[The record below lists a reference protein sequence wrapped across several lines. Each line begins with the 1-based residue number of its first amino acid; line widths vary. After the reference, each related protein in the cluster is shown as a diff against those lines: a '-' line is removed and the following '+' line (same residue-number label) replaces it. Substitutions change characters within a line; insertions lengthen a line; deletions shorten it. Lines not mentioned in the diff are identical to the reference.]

1 VSVTDRE
8 GELASPVSKNSQI
21 RIDGKVAIITG
32 AGRGQGAATAA
43 LFASAG
49 ATVFLTDIDE
59 AEGEAAAKESGGT
72 YLHHDVASEADWAR
86 VVDEVV
92 AATGRIDVL
101 VNNAG
106 IIQWRTMTQ
115 TPLEVWDRI
124 IAVNQTGPFLGM
136 KAVAPVM
143 IRQGSGSIVN
153 IASVGGLSGSS
164 PCFAY
169 GTTKWALRGMTRG
182 AAQELGPHGIRV
194 NAVLPGSIESRMI
207 EDMDHDKLVKAA
219 PLGRIAEPV
228 EIAKVSLWL
237 ASDESG
243 YATGADFVIDGGM
256 KA

>member
-1 VSVTDRE
+1 MSEQLPQGT
-8 GELASPVSKNSQI
+8 SNI

-43 LFASAG
+43 LFAAAG
-49 ATVFLTDIDE
+49 ATVYLTDIDE
-59 AEGEAAAKESGGT
+59 AEGAVAAKESGGT
-72 YLHHDVASEADWAR
+72 FLHHDVASEADWKR

-92 AATGRIDVL
+92 GATGRIDVL

-106 IIQWRTMTQ
+106 IIQWKTMTQ
-115 TPLEVWDRI
+115 TSLEVWERI
-124 IAVNQTGPFLGM
+124 VAVNQTGPFLGM
-136 KAVAPVM
+136 NAVAPVM
-143 IRQGSGSIVN
+143 IAQGGGSIVN
-153 IASVGGLSGSS
+153 ISSVGGLGGSG

-169 GTTKWALRGMTRG
+169 GATKWALRGMTRG
-182 AAQELGPHGIRV
+182 AAQELGRHGIRV

-207 EDMDHDKLVKAA
+207 ESMDHDVLAKAA
-219 PLGRIAEPV
+219 PLGRIAEPF

-237 ASDESG
+237 ASDESA

>member
-1 VSVTDRE
+1 MSVSNTS
-8 GELASPVSKNSQI
+8 AI
-21 RIDGKVAIITG
+21 RIDGKVAIVTG
-32 AGRGQGAATAA
+32 AGRGQGAATAK

-49 ATVFLTDIDE
+49 AEVFLTDVDD
-59 AEGEAAAKESGGT
+59 AEGEAVAKECGGT
-72 YLHHDVASEADWAR
+72 YLHHDVSSEADWAR

-92 AATGRIDVL
+92 VAAGRIDVL

-106 IIQWRTMTQ
+106 IIHWLTMTN
-115 TPLEVWDRI
+115 TPAEVWERVV
-124 IAVNQTGPFLGM
+124 AVNQTGPFLGM

-153 IASVGGLSGSS
+153 ISSVGGLGGSG
-164 PCFAY
+164 PCYAY
-169 GTTKWALRGMTRG
+169 GATKWALRGMTRG

-207 EDMDHDKLVKAA
+207 ENMDHGVLAKAA

-237 ASDESG
+237 ASDESA

>member
-1 VSVTDRE
+1 VTISE
-8 GELASPVSKNSQI
+8 TSAI

-43 LFASAG
+43 LFAAAG
-49 ATVFLTDIDE
+49 ATVFCTDIDE
-59 AEGEAAAKESGGT
+59 AEGELAAKQAGAT
-72 YLHHDVASEADWAR
+72 FLHHDVASESSWAG
-86 VVDEVV
+86 VIDQVM

-106 IIQWRTMTQ
+106 IIQWRAMTN
-115 TPLEVWDRI
+115 TPLDVWERVV
-124 IAVNQTGPFLGM
+124 AVNQTGPFLGM

-143 IRQGSGSIVN
+143 IAQGSGSIVN
-153 IASVGGLSGSS
+153 ISSVGGLGGSS

-169 GTTKWALRGMTRG
+169 GATKWALRGMTRG

-207 EDMDHDKLVKAA
+207 ENMDHGALAKAA
-219 PLGRIAEPV
+219 PLGRVAEPV
-228 EIAKVSLWL
+228 EIAKVTLWL
-237 ASDESG
+237 ASDESA